1 MMMRINPFLQMAG
14 GIVLLALW
22 ATPALAAR
30 PLPCQVEAVTQARKL
45 LAFHSD
51 NDDRAHVDES
61 SVRQLPSIVNPANKK
76 QRFLVLETWGHI
88 YKGNYRMRLIYYP
101 MQKECV
107 LMGQEILELANL

>member
-1 MMMRINPFLQMAG
+1 MRINPFLQMAG

-76 QRFLVLETWGHI
+76 QRFLVLEAQGHI
-88 YKGNYRMRLIYYP
+88 YKGNYRVRLIYYP
-101 MQKECV
+101 LQKECV

>member
-1 MMMRINPFLQMAG
+1 MAA

-22 ATPALAAR
+22 ARPALAAG
-30 PLPCQVEAVTQARKL
+30 PLPCQAEAVAQAHKL
-45 LAFHSD
+45 LAFHSN
-51 NDDRAHVDES
+51 NDDRAHVDEN

-88 YKGNYRMRLIYYP
+88 YKGHYRMRLIYYS

-107 LMGQEILELANL
+107 LMGQEILALANL

>member
-1 MMMRINPFLQMAG
+1 MERGRISGRDAG
-14 GIVLLALW
+14 PGAERRG
-22 ATPALAAR
+22 PAGPQAAGF
-30 PLPCQVEAVTQARKL
+30 
-45 LAFHSD
+45 FHSD